1 MNICPECEVEMEA
14 GRELCPNCS
23 GEAPREETVYD
34 ETSVEDH
41 PVESRDVSSACL
53 ELEDGYRFD
62 IEGDEALLGRRDP
75 LDDLD
80 PEVDLSIH
88 GGFERGVS
96 RRHAVI
102 RREDDHYVL
111 EDLGSTN
118 GTVLNREKVSAGEP
132 MILTEGDVIHLGH
145 LRAVFHNG
153 SMEGGAS

>member
-1 MNICPECEVEMEA
+1 MNICPECEVEMEED
-14 GRELCPNCS
+14 RKLCVDCS
-23 GEAPREETVYD
+23 GEAPLEK
-34 ETSVEDH
+34 TSVEDL
-41 PVESRDVSSACL
+41 PGQNADSPSACL

-62 IEGDEALLGRRDP
+62 ITGDEILLGRRDP

-102 RREDDHYVL
+102 RREDDAYVL

-118 GTVLNREKVSAGEP
+118 GTVLNREKVPAGEP
-132 MILTEGDVIHLGH
+132 MILTEGDVIHFGH
-145 LRAVFHNG
+145 LRVVFHGGTVNG
-153 SMEGGAS
+153 GVS

>member
-1 MNICPECEVEMEA
+1 MNICPECEMEMEI

-23 GEAPREETVYD
+23 DEAPREEI
-34 ETSVEDH
+34 SVEDTLG
-41 PVESRDVSSACL
+41 ENNDVPSACL

-62 IEGDEALLGRRDP
+62 LADDEVLLGRRDP

-102 RREDDHYVL
+102 RREEDVYVL

-118 GTVLNREKVSAGEP
+118 GTVLNREKVPAGEP
-132 MILTEGDVIHLGH
+132 MILSEGDVIHFGH
-145 LRAVFHNG
+145 LRAVFHYGAVN
-153 SMEGGAS
+153 GGAS